1 MKDMLK
7 ALLIA
12 VIAAGSLI
20 LGGVVFLL
28 LSFAVLFYL
37 GVLWL
42 TGRGVVKPARQW
54 GYREDRFSAAE
65 AQAAEQRVI
74 IDAQYEE
81 IKAQTRE
88 F

>member
-1 MKDMLK
+1 MLK

-20 LGGVVFLL
+20 LGGFVFLL
-28 LSFAVLFYL
+28 LTFVVLLYL
-37 GVLWL
+37 GVLRL
-42 TGRGVVKPARQW
+42 TGRGVIKPVRQW
-54 GYREDRFSAAE
+54 GYHEDRFSAAE
-65 AQAAEQRVI
+65 AQAAEQKVI

-81 IKAQTRE
+81 IKAQTKE